1 VHLFN
6 YIGVSRIPKRC
17 LEMVKV
23 RCRFDLVFMPFA
35 DKTSKVYHSR
45 DDPLR
50 PVPTHLGGAFA
61 SQPIGEFG
69 DEFIADCSDKLF
81 AERNA

>member
-1 VHLFN
+1 
-6 YIGVSRIPKRC
+6 
-17 LEMVKV
+17 
-23 RCRFDLVFMPFA
+23 MPFA